1 MQLTLTTFIAGR
13 KTVADWN
20 SIKSALADFNNT
32 NLWTTVYN
40 DFFITRLNDRYLNPI
55 KSIKQD
61 GGYTGEGF
69 SIMTIICSLIE
80 FLETTYQ
87 GINYRFRRK
96 GDPPLG
102 QYEYGASNQ
111 IFIDFLTKHNP
122 FNTQFNIH
130 NANDFY
136 KNIRCGLLHEART
149 NSNWT
154 IWGNSGN
161 GTLIKRTANETIIYR
176 DDFYDALLKF
186 INVHYKSDLLS
197 SNDRKEAFIR
207 KFDNLCEV

>member
-1 MQLTLTTFIAGR
+1 MQLTLTTHIAGR

-20 SIKSALADFNNT
+20 ELKASLADFNNT
-32 NLWTTVYN
+32 NLWTTAYN
-40 DFFITRLNDRYLNPI
+40 DFYITRLNDRYLNPI

-61 GGYTGEGF
+61 GSYTGEGF

-87 GINYRFRRK
+87 GKNYRYKRN

-102 QYEYGASNQ
+102 QYEYGASVQ
-111 IFIDFLTKHNP
+111 IFIDFLNNRKP
-122 FNTQFNIH
+122 FNTQFNTQD
-130 NANDFY
+130 ADDFY

-149 NSNWT
+149 NGNWT

-161 GTLIKRTANETIIYR
+161 GTLLKKTANETIIYR
-176 DDFYDALLKF
+176 DDFFDALLEF
-186 INVHYKSDLLS
+186 INTNYKAVLLS
-197 SNDRKEAFIR
+197 SADRKEAFIR
-207 KFDNLCEV
+207 KFDALCEE